1 LSTGYAWES
10 VAPKIRT
17 ALLALFAF
25 DARDLGQTAFQSEAV
40 LAVQSV
46 EGVAFVNVT
55 VFDGVPENITVAQL
69 AALGSTLRARQYVR
83 AELARIDPTVA
94 PGSPGRI
101 EPAELVFMTPDI
113 PDTLI
118 LTEAGS

>member
-1 LSTGYAWES
+1 
-10 VAPKIRT
+10 
-17 ALLALFAF
+17 
-25 DARDLGQTAFQSEAV
+25 
-40 LAVQSV
+40 
-46 EGVAFVNVT
+46 VNVT

-83 AELARIDPTVA
+83 AQPARIDPAGA

-118 LTEAGS
+118 LTEGGS